1 MWLYYTCT
9 SADAEQLEMQSGPL
23 HYVCLTEEEMFLPV
37 FRCLNE
43 EVQEMPLYSLQ
54 SLFCLTFMQ
63 LGTTNQSQVLLLA
76 DGMDSLKY
84 TCFK

>member
-1 MWLYYTCT
+1 
-9 SADAEQLEMQSGPL
+9 MQSGPL

-54 SLFCLTFMQ
+54 SLFCLTLMH
-63 LGTTNQSQVLLLA
+63 LGTTNHSQVLQLA

-84 TCFK
+84 MCFKYI